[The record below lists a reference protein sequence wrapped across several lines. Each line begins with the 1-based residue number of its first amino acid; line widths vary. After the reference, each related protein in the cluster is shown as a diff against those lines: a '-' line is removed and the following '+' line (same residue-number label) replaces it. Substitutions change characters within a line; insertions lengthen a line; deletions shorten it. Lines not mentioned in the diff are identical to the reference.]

1 MHRIEHHPSREKWES
16 MKFASFFREREMAIH
31 ENHIAFERER
41 ERERGGK
48 ILNRFALHVLSTVAP
63 PDKSCW

>member
-1 MHRIEHHPSREKWES
+1 MPQMHRIEHHPSREKWES

-41 ERERGGK
+41 EREVGK
-48 ILNRFALHVLSTVAP
+48 F
-63 PDKSCW
+63 